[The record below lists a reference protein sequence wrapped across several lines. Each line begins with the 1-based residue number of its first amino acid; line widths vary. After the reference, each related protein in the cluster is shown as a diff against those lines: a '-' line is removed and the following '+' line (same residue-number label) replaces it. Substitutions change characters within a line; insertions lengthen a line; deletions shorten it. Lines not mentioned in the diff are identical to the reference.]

1 MLRSA
6 EADPHIQQGGQGYRE
21 VRGLITEV
29 NGSVPSRAPEFVAP
43 SASPVARFGGQQPS
57 GGAADF
63 KALLR

>member
-6 EADPHIQQGGQGYRE
+6 EADPHIQQEDQGRGGAGPSCRSE
-21 VRGLITEV
+21 MVRTLL
-29 NGSVPSRAPEFVAP
+29 RPEFVAP
-43 SASPVARFGGQQPS
+43 PALPVARFRGQLPS